1 MEVTLN
7 NLKPGEYFKKTQE
20 ARTVWVRGHY
30 VRELKAFSC
39 TDFDDINREVFIKSK
54 RPVFIGF
61 EF

>member
-1 MEVTLN
+1 MEI
-7 NLKPGEYFKKTQE
+7 NLGKLKQGEYFKKTAE

-30 VRELKAFSC
+30 VRELKSYSC
-39 TDFDDINREVFIKSK
+39 TDFEDVNREVFIKSK

>member
-1 MEVTLN
+1 MEITLN

-20 ARTVWVRGHY
+20 AHAVWVRGHY
-30 VRELKAFSC
+30 VRELKAYSC
-39 TDFDDINREVFIKSK
+39 TRFDDVNHEVFIKSK